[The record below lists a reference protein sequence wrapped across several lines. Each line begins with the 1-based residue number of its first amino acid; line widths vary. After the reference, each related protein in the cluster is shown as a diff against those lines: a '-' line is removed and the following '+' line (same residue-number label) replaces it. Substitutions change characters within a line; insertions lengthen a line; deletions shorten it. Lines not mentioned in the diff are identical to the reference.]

1 MANIGAFNEG
11 GAFAGLGRGL
21 AHLQAHR
28 TPAERTPRRVKPAE
42 AIEAKRKREA
52 NGRPVEEAADTI
64 GRLWCWDFLDGARF
78 EGDLL
83 RDAGRR
89 YAGLYWPRWGMASAK
104 SGGYRELV
112 SGSGAS
118 VADVVA
124 DDDLDARLEARYL
137 ARDAALK
144 EIGAQQ
150 GLGRVA
156 KALVDEVC
164 VDNHGDNDPAWLA
177 DLMAGYPEHTEP
189 ERQAMLRAEVRY
201 QMARGKDEKRKA
213 KRAVDDAGRAF
224 RNAVRK
230 LRVARVPHE
239 RLRLLREALCVLVE
253 IDHSE
258 GLHRRRDAR
267 VKLTDIDDERAFA

>member
-1 MANIGAFNEG
+1 MANTGAFNEG
-11 GAFAGLGRGL
+11 GAFAQLGRGL

-28 TPAERTPRRVKPAE
+28 APAERAPRRVKPAE

-52 NGRPVEEAADTI
+52 NGRPTEEAADTI

-137 ARDAALK
+137 ARERALLDA
-144 EIGAQQ
+144 GVR
-150 GLGRVA
+150 GLGRVL
-156 KALVDEVC
+156 KGIVDEHC
-164 VDNHGDNDPAWLA
+164 VDNHGDNDPAWLT
-177 DLMAGYPEHTEP
+177 DLMAGYPEHTEA
-189 ERQAMLRAEVRY
+189 ERAAMLRAEVRY

-230 LRVARVPHE
+230 LRLARVPHE
-239 RLRLLREALCVLVE
+239 RLKLLREALCVLVE

-258 GLHRRRDAR
+258 GLHRRRDTR
-267 VKLTDIDDERAFA
+267 VKLSHIDDEPAFA